1 MSTKRQEREARRRRG
16 VSAPGPSL
24 LRRTRNAGGFRVG
37 IPVVILVAL
46 AFVLWLVFDLVGVRL

>member
-1 MSTKRQEREARRRRG
+1 MSSKRQEREARRQRQA
-16 VSAPGPSL
+16 SAPKQGL
-24 LRRTRNAGGFRVG
+24 LRRTRNAGGLRVG

>member
-1 MSTKRQEREARRRRG
+1 MSSKRQEREARRRRQG
-16 VSAPGPSL
+16 SAPKLGL

-37 IPVVILVAL
+37 VPVVILVAL